1 MLDKWYK
8 KEKPV
13 FTGISRGIGGF
24 SFGIPS
30 AGGGGFSSGGGSASG
45 ATLTPLS
52 DGVADGDFKFFGFT
66 APGTF
71 TVTGGPVYA
80 DILVIGGGGAG
91 AGAPNGNGGAGGG
104 AGGVVMMPGIELN
117 VGNYPVTVGAGGASD
132 NGGGGV
138 LPNDNAGRLGS
149 PSSFGS
155 SPSPTYVVA
164 GGGGRGA
171 QGVDGPNSNTE
182 ANGAGSGGGGSSPSP
197 GPFREG
203 HQGQIG
209 DNTTT
214 GRLVREYANPGSR
227 SAGGAN
233 SGGWGGGGGAGSMGN
248 TSTPNGGGRGGA
260 FSRINEFPAPVTGP
274 LIPAPTRSAWTSAV
288 GPQGCFG
295 AGGGGGSWN
304 MPSFTPRGGYPNSI
318 SGGKGGQGAGGGS
331 SGTQGTAGV
340 EFTGSGGGASG
351 PAPVSSWAGGKGGD
365 GIVLIR
371 QVVKT
376 GFSYISAT
384 GGDATDTREGYK
396 YHYFTTPGSSPFTI
410 TGGSGM
416 VEYFAVG
423 GGGGGGGAPTGGAD
437 GGGGGG
443 AGGVLEGSKY
453 CESGDSFTF
462 VVGAGGATNTNG
474 NDTTLFGLTAMKGG
488 AGSSG
493 PGQGAGGGSGVA
505 SGGGGSA
512 AGNSGGAQDPGAA
525 DPINQGYRG
534 GGSNAGGGPGG
545 GGAGGGGAGGDGASS
560 HGPWGFKDTGAD
572 SLSDGPN
579 SYGGPGGYGIVCG
592 FPLPNSYGGNVP
604 AHQQRGHG
612 GSVGYPPAFRGF
624 AGGGGGGNWASKP
637 ERGHGGMGNRV
648 VNDGSTA
655 PYYGGGSGAN
665 QQSHGSAGAANTGG
679 GGGGG
684 GHPGYG
690 GYPGGSGIVIVRYQV
705 S

>member
-1 MLDKWYK
+1 MFDKWHK

-13 FTGISRGIGGF
+13 FTGISRGVGGF
-24 SFGIPS
+24 SFGVPS
-30 AGGGGFSSGGGSASG
+30 AGGGGGSSNGSGSASG
-45 ATLTPLS
+45 ATLSPLA
-52 DGVADGDFKFFGFT
+52 DGVASGDFKFFGFT

-71 TVTGGPVYA
+71 TVANGPVYA

-91 AGAPNGNGGAGGG
+91 AGAPDGNGAGGGG
-104 AGGVVMMPGIELN
+104 AGGVVMLPGIELET
-117 VGNYPVTVGAGGASD
+117 GTYPVTVG
-132 NGGGGV
+132 GGGLSDSGGGNV
-138 LPNDNAGRLGS
+138 YPNDNAARNGS
-149 PSSFGS
+149 SSLFGS

-171 QGVDGPNSNTE
+171 QGVDGPNSNSE
-182 ANGAGSGGGGSSPSP
+182 ADGAGSGGGGASPSP

-214 GRLVREYANPGSR
+214 GRLVREYANPGCR
-227 SAGGAN
+227 SAGSAS

-248 TSTPNGGGRGGA
+248 TAPPGGGGRGGA
-260 FSRINEFPAPVTGP
+260 FTRINEFPAPVTEP
-274 LIPAPTRSAWTSAV
+274 LIPAPTRSAWTAAV

-318 SGGKGGQGAGGGS
+318 PGGKGGYGAGSPGTGS
-331 SGTQGTAGV
+331 QGTAGV
-340 EFTGSGGGASG
+340 EFTGSGGGGSG
-351 PAPVSSWAGGKGGD
+351 PGPNNNPWAGGKGGD

-384 GGDATDTREGYK
+384 GGDANDTREGYK
-396 YHYFTTPGSSPFTI
+396 YHYFTTTGPQTFTI
-410 TGGSGM
+410 NSGSGM

-462 VVGAGGATNTNG
+462 VVGAGGATNVDG
-474 NDTTLFGLTAMKGG
+474 VDTTLFGLTAMKGG
-488 AGSSG
+488 RGSSG
-493 PGQGAGGGSGVA
+493 PNKGANGGSGYG

-525 DPINQGYRG
+525 DPSNQGFRG
-534 GGSNAGGGPGG
+534 GGSAAGGGPGG

-560 HGPWGFKDTGAD
+560 HGPWGFRDTG
-572 SLSDGPN
+572 SDGLAN
-579 SYGGPGGYGIVCG
+579 GSNTYGGPGGYGIVCG
-592 FPLPNSYGGNVP
+592 FPLPGSYGDNIPSDQSRGN
-604 AHQQRGHG
+604 
-612 GSVGYPPAFRGF
+612 GYPSDFRGF
-624 AGGGGGGNWASKP
+624 AGGGGGGNWTSMP
-637 ERGHGGMGNRV
+637 ERGHGGQGNRV
-648 VNDGSTA
+648 VNNSSST
-655 PYYGGGSGAN
+655 PYYGGGGGAN
-665 QQSHGSAGAANTGG
+665 HNSAGSPGVANTGG

-684 GHPGYG
+684 GQPSAG
-690 GYPGGSGIVIVRYQV
+690 GYAGGPGIIIVRYQV